1 MNWSGSAK
9 GDDRNAAQINPHL
22 DTMHSSSGG
31 HVLVD
36 DFMNPR
42 RRIGGGETQLLG
54 QFTDSS
60 LGCVLIEGKISAEEG
75 VRVEQTQYYVGVGHC
90 GNRASLVVAD
100 RTGVRTCRVRTDFQ
114 QTELVDT
121 SQRASSCSDLD

>member
-1 MNWSGSAK
+1 
-9 GDDRNAAQINPHL
+9 
-22 DTMHSSSGG
+22 MHWSSGG

-42 RRIGGGETQLLG
+42 CRIGGGEHLLG

-90 GNRASLVVAD
+90 GNRAPLVVAD
-100 RTGVRTCRVRTDFQ
+100 RTGVRHLQSPDRLQ